1 MKHKIIKLAV
11 LFSFTVGNGNAMN
24 TPENEQAKQLW
35 NAITEG
41 NRPKFD
47 QLLANGVSPLV
58 PYTYVGDAGN
68 IRKRLPVD
76 CAISCYQYE
85 MAAKLLETS
94 PELQI
99 NGTPKECTLMEVV
112 AVKGSYECIPLLRSY
127 GAIVD
132 EEVYRMACFTQYC
145 TDARKQATIKE
156 FKRILTSNTRQAASS
171 GKTHND

>member
-1 MKHKIIKLAV
+1 MNKIFVV
-11 LFSFTVGNGNAMN
+11 LSFIIVNYSFGMN

-35 NAITEG
+35 DAISEG
-41 NRPKFD
+41 NQAKFH
-47 QLLANGVSPLV
+47 QLLADGASPLV
-58 PYTYVGDAGN
+58 PYIYVGNAGN
-68 IRKRLPVD
+68 TRRRLPVD

-85 MAAKLLETS
+85 MAAKLLETC

-112 AVKGSYECIPLLRSY
+112 AVKGSYECIPLLRSH

-145 TDARKQATIKE
+145 TPERKQATIKE
-156 FKRILTSNTRQAASS
+156 FKRILTSKTRQAASS